1 MLVHIADISYY
12 VRKERPSMR
21 RLLPGAAV
29 FTWWTGNSHAAS
41 ELSNSI
47 CSLNAGEDRLTMTVI
62 MEIDRKGAVQ
72 KYDVFSAVIR
82 VTERMTYDVV
92 LRLLE
97 AVIRAQEL
105 PGSIAGNLPDG

>member
-1 MLVHIADISYY
+1 
-12 VRKERPSMR
+12 
-21 RLLPGAAV
+21 
-29 FTWWTGNSHAAS
+29 
-41 ELSNSI
+41 
-47 CSLNAGEDRLTMTVI
+47 

-97 AVIRAQEL
+97 GGDPGPGAL